1 MTNVIQIENVTKTY
15 DEAKVIDQVTLH
27 VEENKIYG
35 LLGRNGAGKT
45 TLMKLITAQVFPT
58 SGEISVFGEQPYE
71 NINVLENICFIKESQ
86 QYPDNY
92 RVQDALDVAR
102 YLFKYW
108 NEEFAMELVK
118 EFQLPLKQKIKKLS
132 RGMHSTVGIIIGL
145 ASRAPLT
152 IFDEPYLGLD
162 AVSRNIFYTKLIEDF
177 GNYPRT
183 IILSTHLID
192 EVSNILEHVFV
203 IDKGKIL
210 IDQDAEELRGM
221 AFNVSG
227 LRGLVDSFIQ
237 GKKVIHRESIGGL
250 LTATLMGDSPELPKL
265 AKNYG
270 LEVTPISLQQM
281 IVHLTKSEMKGV
293 VNQ

>member
-108 NEEFAMELVK
+108 NEEFAMELVE

-237 GKKVIHRESIGGL
+237 GKKVIHQESIGGL

>member
-92 RVQDALDVAR
+92 RVHDALDVAR

>member
-192 EVSNILEHVFV
+192 EMSNILEHVFV

>member
-108 NEEFAMELVK
+108 NEEFAMELVE

-192 EVSNILEHVFV
+192 EVINILEHVFV

>member
-108 NEEFAMELVK
+108 NEEFAMELVE